1 MYNAGED
8 SKNQKKKKMKSTKN
22 INFFF
27 FLAEYTYFDLICD

>member
-22 INFFF
+22 IIFF